1 MIVKELTIVS
11 STELMFTC
19 RISRARPSSTE
30 MIFVTWPGIRGDT
43 VLRRRFAPENLTSTS
58 ATDDF
63 EFAASSLRT
72 FSLTEE
78 LEEEVGDG
86 EDSALL

>member
-1 MIVKELTIVS
+1 MVKELTIVS
-11 STELMFTC
+11 SDELMFTC
-19 RISRARPSSTE
+19 RISRASSSSTE

-58 ATDDF
+58 AMADF
-63 EFAASSLRT
+63 EFAASSLRM

-86 EDSALL
+86 EDSALP